1 MRNTPSE
8 EAAGK
13 ALDSLVEKFAQAEAF
28 CREIGNPDLVQPAT
42 IHDHHGKLL
51 WASSRAAAM
60 LGLRQG
66 EEAGHFLELV
76 NVQDRIAVGQ
86 FLADAGAGH
95 GKLEFRPLR
104 QQANAAGWL
113 EISAGGAGVE
123 CDTGASRFRVLAYRD
138 VTQAKEAE
146 AEAER
151 LCDRAEHANI
161 AKSRFLAN
169 MSHELRTPLNAILGF
184 SELLKSPIAADF
196 PDARKE
202 EYICLIHDS
211 ASHLLDVLNGIL
223 DMSKIEHGM
232 YEIQPQRFDLEK
244 CLRTTAAIMR
254 GQAETRSI
262 AVNAINLEGLPEIVA
277 DEKAVRQIVIN
288 LLSNAIKFSPE
299 GAVVTLQGERSARF
313 ATLIVQDAGIGISPE
328 HIESLGQ
335 PFFQADSKHDRRY
348 EGTGLGLSVV
358 KGLVE
363 LHGGDVRF
371 ESRRD
376 HGTTVTVRLPIH
388 GAVTRP
394 VASPSK
400 VSRIKKAVNA
410 PNGGDAEAGEEM
422 TGEQLRILRNTA

>member
-1 MRNTPSE
+1 MRYIPSNP
-8 EAAGK
+8 AAGR
-13 ALDSLVEKFAQAEAF
+13 ALEILIEKFVQAEAF
-28 CREIGNPDLVQPAT
+28 CSSLGNPDLVQPAT
-42 IHDHHGKLL
+42 IHDADGRLL
-51 WASSRAAAM
+51 WASRRAAVL
-60 LGLRQG
+60 LGLAEG
-66 EEAGHFLELV
+66 EKTAHFLELV
-76 NVQDRIAVGQ
+76 HVQDRVEVGR
-86 FLADAGAGH
+86 FLAGADASNNR
-95 GKLEFRPLR
+95 LDFRPLR

-113 EISAGGAGVE
+113 EVTGG
-123 CDTGASRFRVLAYRD
+123 TGLEEGSQFRVLAYRD
-138 VTQAKEAE
+138 VTEARESEAQAG
-146 AEAER
+146 R
-151 LCDRAEHANI
+151 LREQAEHANI

-196 PDARKE
+196 PAERKE
-202 EYICLIHDS
+202 EYVALIHDS

-232 YEIQPQRFDLEK
+232 YEIQPQRFDLAK
-244 CLRTTAAIMR
+244 CLKATAAMMR

-262 AVNAINLEGLPEIVA
+262 AIATANLDDLPEVVA

-299 GAVVTLQGERSARF
+299 GAVVKLEGTRSARF
-313 ATLIVQDAGIGISPE
+313 ATITVTDSGIGISPE

-363 LHGGDVRF
+363 LHGGDIRF
-371 ESRRD
+371 ESRRE
-376 HGTTVTVRLPIH
+376 HGTTVRVRLPIH
-388 GAVTRP
+388 GTATRP

-400 VSRIKKAVNA
+400 ICRIEKAPQKASAGNEQA
-410 PNGGDAEAGEEM
+410 GGERAEN
-422 TGEQLRILRNTA
+422 LPRILRNIA

>member
-1 MRNTPSE
+1 MRYTPSH
-8 EAAGK
+8 EAVGQ
-13 ALDSLVEKFAQAEAF
+13 ALEKLIEKFVQAEAV
-28 CREIGNPDLVQPAT
+28 CSGLGNPDLVQPAT
-42 IHDHHGKLL
+42 IHDAAGGLL

-60 LGLRQG
+60 LGISEG
-66 EEAGHFLELV
+66 GKAEHFLELV
-76 NVQDRIAVGQ
+76 HVQDRIAVGR
-86 FLADAGAGH
+86 FLAGERELH
-95 GKLEFRPLR
+95 GKLEFRPHR
-104 QQANAAGWL
+104 QHANAAGWL
-113 EISAGGAGVE
+113 EITAGELTQTDG
-123 CDTGASRFRVLAYRD
+123 SQFRVFAFRD
-138 VTQAKEAE
+138 VTETREAE
-146 AEAER
+146 AHAER
-151 LCDRAEHANI
+151 LRDEAEHANI

-184 SELLKSPIAADF
+184 SDLLKSPIAADF
-196 PDARKE
+196 PAGRKE
-202 EYICLIHDS
+202 EYVALIHDS

-232 YEIQPQRFDLEK
+232 YELQPQRFDLAK

-262 AVNAINLEGLPEIVA
+262 AIEMANLDDLPEVVA

-288 LLSNAIKFSPE
+288 LLSNAVKFSPE
-299 GAVVTLQGERSARF
+299 GAAVSLEGARTARF
-313 ATLIVQDAGIGISPE
+313 ATITVTDSGIGISPE

-363 LHGGDVRF
+363 LHGGDIRF

-388 GAVTRP
+388 GVTTRP

-400 VSRIKKAVNA
+400 ICRIEKAA
-410 PNGGDAEAGEEM
+410 GKEAADSGQAAEERAEKP
-422 TGEQLRILRNTA
+422 LRILRNIA

>member
-1 MRNTPSE
+1 MRYTPSHE
-8 EAAGK
+8 TAGK
-13 ALDSLVEKFAQAEAF
+13 ALEILIGRFVQAEAF
-28 CREIGNPDLVQPAT
+28 CRELGNPDLVQPAT
-42 IHDHHGKLL
+42 IHDAGGRLL

-60 LGLRQG
+60 LGLAQG
-66 EEAGHFLELV
+66 EEPGHFLELV
-76 NVQDRIAVGQ
+76 HVQDRIAVGR
-86 FLADAGAGH
+86 FLAGAGDS
-95 GKLEFRPLR
+95 GVRLDFRPLR

-113 EISAGGAGVE
+113 EVTAGGLE
-123 CDTGASRFRVLAYRD
+123 QASGSQFRVFAYRD
-138 VTQAKEAE
+138 VTEARESE
-146 AEAER
+146 AQAER
-151 LCDRAEHANI
+151 LRDEAEHANI

-184 SELLKSPIAADF
+184 SELLKSPVAADF
-196 PDARKE
+196 AAERKE
-202 EYICLIHDS
+202 EYVGLIHDS

-232 YEIQPQRFDLEK
+232 YELQPHRFDLAK
-244 CLRTTAAIMR
+244 CLRATAAIMR

-262 AVNAINLEGLPEIVA
+262 AIEMASIDDLPEVVA

-299 GAVVTLQGERSARF
+299 GAAVSLEGARSARF
-313 ATLIVQDAGIGISPE
+313 ATITVKDSGIGISPE

-363 LHGGDVRF
+363 LHGGEVRF

-376 HGTTVTVRLPIH
+376 HGTVVTVRLPIH
-388 GAVTRP
+388 GAIARP

-400 VSRIKKAVNA
+400 ICRIEKAMDA
-410 PNGGDAEAGEEM
+410 PVAEKTEAGEKGL
-422 TGEQLRILRNTA
+422 GEPLRILRNIA